1 MLGQL
6 VVCPL
11 RLCRSQ
17 SKFSKCPQL
26 GIGGIDNRS
35 LSLELK
41 YRPICDCVFMNI
53 QQLRSLTPNTIYGAV
68 PSIWLGRNRG
78 GGGGRMGV
86 QAVEELIEHVAIV
99 ELQMHIPKT

>member
-11 RLCRSQ
+11 RLCWSQ
-17 SKFSKCPQL
+17 SEFSKCPQL

-41 YRPICDCVFMNI
+41 YRPICDCDFMNI
-53 QQLRSLTPNTIYGAV
+53 QQLRSLTPTQSTGQSNRYGWVAT
-68 PSIWLGRNRG
+68 GE
-78 GGGGRMGV
+78 GGRMGV

-99 ELQMHIPKT
+99 ELQTHIPKT